1 MTDIKTG
8 RFFTI
13 AELLGETETDAAA
26 DEDQRSAGPS
36 LAVKTLRHR
45 HLTHRLFSE
54 RAIEETLPCDLHS
67 GDCHHVISGG
77 DVDSLSY
84 LLWILRKQTVPHLL
98 CSTWCISMVDV
109 QELTRQHELGKIGKL
124 DFYAGEILP
133 GSYPEE
139 YAALGEL
146 CLKTGGRIAVF
157 RNHSKVMAGIGT
169 NFSFVIESSANIN
182 TNPRTEN
189 TVITVD
195 HQLAEFY
202 FTFFSGIK
210 SFDRSFEK

>member
-1 MTDIKTG
+1 MADIKTK
-8 RFFTI
+8 RFFTV
-13 AELLGETETDAAA
+13 AELLGEVDPEA
-26 DEDQRSAGPS
+26 DVEAEQLPSGPS

-54 RAIEETLPCDLHS
+54 RAIEETLPCELHA

-77 DVDSLSY
+77 DVDSLSF
-84 LLWILRKQTVPHLL
+84 LLWILRKQSVPHLL

-109 QELTRQHELGKIGKL
+109 LELARQHELGKIGKL

-133 GSYPEE
+133 NSYPEE
-139 YAALGEL
+139 YTALGNL
-146 CLKTGGRIAVF
+146 CTKTGGRIAVF

-169 NFSFVIESSANIN
+169 DFAFTIESSANIN
-182 TNPRTEN
+182 TNPRTEQ

-195 HQLAEFY
+195 ESLAAFY
-202 FTFFSGIK
+202 FEYYSGIK
-210 SFDRSFEK
+210 SFDKSFEK